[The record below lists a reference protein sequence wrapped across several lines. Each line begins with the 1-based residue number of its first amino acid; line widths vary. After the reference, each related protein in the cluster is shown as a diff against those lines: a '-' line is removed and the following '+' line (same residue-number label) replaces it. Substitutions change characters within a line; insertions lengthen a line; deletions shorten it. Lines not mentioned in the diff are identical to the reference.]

1 MIIILLIISPLF
13 HTKRTLFPFHKHLK
27 FRSYKI
33 CLKYEYHTS
42 FTETQNL
49 NEEALYILILFDKSS
64 LYNFS
69 LIQTRYKTDQSLT
82 GNK

>member
-1 MIIILLIISPLF
+1 MIIILLIISSLF
-13 HTKRTLFPFHKHLK
+13 HTKRTLFPFYKHLK

-33 CLKYEYHTS
+33 SLKYEYHTS

-49 NEEALYILILFDKSS
+49 NEKALYILILLDKSS

-69 LIQTRYKTDQSLT
+69 LIQTRYKTDLSLT